1 MLCDKVPQKHQKGLL
16 PCPFIET
23 LCRGLGI
30 TLAYVCTSWEGT
42 TFLSKLVEGTSILLV
57 KVSSPP
63 GTENIHYIRLSHW
76 SHPFCSQQR
85 GLGQTPEI
93 PCPERGW
100 WTSHVCPEQTKGPPV
115 IKLCILLR
123 KSILQYI
130 PFTIGLHLSPEW
142 KLPLC
147 WYLLI
152 NRTLSSRIINIPP
165 GWMPKGCKQ
174 WLVSQA

>member
-30 TLAYVCTSWEGT
+30 TPAYVCTSWEGT

-63 GTENIHYIRLSHW
+63 GTEHIHYTRLSHW

-115 IKLCILLR
+115 IKLCILFR

-142 KLPLC
+142 TLPRDKLYPLKQD
-147 WYLLI
+147 
-152 NRTLSSRIINIPP
+152 NQHPSRLNA
-165 GWMPKGCKQ
+165 KG
-174 WLVSQA
+174 L